1 MLDAG
6 SIDFAAGLILEIA
19 VAADVVGVGVGVVDG
34 CEVPV
39 VCFEKAEYFFSGIFV
54 VSAVDEADVF
64 GVKLY
69 QADAGWALDIVALI
83 GYLYSFVHLK
93 GPFFLGIF

>member
-1 MLDAG
+1 MAVRFQW
-6 SIDFAAGLILEIA
+6 FASRRRS
-19 VAADVVGVGVGVVDG
+19 
-34 CEVPV
+34 
-39 VCFEKAEYFFSGIFV
+39 FFSGIFV

-83 GYLYSFVHLK
+83 GYLY
-93 GPFFLGIF
+93 